1 MTAPASLWPSAR
13 DRSPLAA
20 ALASARASALD
31 RPGARAHA
39 PRNPALRR
47 RYADDP
53 LAYFADVLG
62 LTLTPPQEEV
72 VELLR
77 TRSRLLIP
85 SANNQGKTFLLG
97 AWGVFVMDARAAL
110 EDDDN
115 GLPEQGARVL
125 LPGPDHDTVFQ
136 TIYAEMLTMAARAE
150 ARGHLMPGE
159 RSEKSVLWRVR
170 PKWGVEVFSP
180 PQRVGQAVTHTA
192 SGRHHRNQVALIEE
206 GQGVAEPIWRA
217 TEGMCS
223 SDGNQIVS
231 AFNPTEASGPAYRRA
246 QDGTYA
252 VFHMDAF
259 EHPNVRERR
268 AVVPDAV
275 DFKVIDARVR
285 ADCRDRGPYPG
296 TPVEPEHGD
305 FVYALPP
312 RHTILPERGP
322 RADGQPGHPDAPLRV
337 YRPNAAFTA
346 QVRGHWPTGSDGG
359 LFGTAEVDAAMR
371 RGRLALTAALTA
383 TAPDAVGVDPAREG
397 VDEATAAPRW
407 GPGAAELLRAYA
419 EAEEAGTEAIADVV
433 GGAHAVVGDIVVL
446 KKGDGVDTAAELQR
460 RFPGSPFTMDEGGNA
475 SSPFDHLRRVLRR
488 DVRGVS
494 FGAAPVP
501 RLPGE
506 PWCVNLRTQLY
517 VRLAMLVNRGLVD
530 LPDDPLLREELL
542 AHTVEPVELT
552 REVEVPVTAP
562 AGAPRPRP
570 AFRLVKKRVQGVAL
584 VSKDDVKRLIGRSP
598 DRGDSAAL
606 AVFDPPPLAAPTRP
620 FVPQSR
626 FNYAT

>member
-13 DRSPLAA
+13 ERSPLAL
-20 ALASARASALD
+20 ALAAARANALD
-31 RPGARAHA
+31 RPGARRHA
-39 PRNPALRR
+39 SRDPRQRR
-47 RYADDP
+47 GYATDP
-53 LAYFADVLG
+53 HAYLADVLG
-62 LTLTPPQEEV
+62 LTLTPPQEDALQ
-72 VELLR
+72 LLA
-77 TRSRLLIP
+77 TEPRLLLP

-97 AWGVFVMDARAAL
+97 AWGVFVMDARAAI
-110 EDDDN
+110 EDPDN

-223 SDGNQIVS
+223 SDGNQIAS
-231 AFNPTEASGPAYRRA
+231 AFNPTEASGPAYKRA
-246 QDGTYA
+246 QEGTYR
-252 VFHMDAF
+252 VLHLDAF
-259 EHPNVRERR
+259 DHPNVRERR

-296 TPVEPEHGD
+296 TPLEPEHGD

-312 RHTILPERGP
+312 RHAILPERGA
-322 RADGQPGHPDAPLRV
+322 RADGFPGHPDAPLRV
-337 YRPNAAFTA
+337 VRPNGAFTA
-346 QVRGHWPTGSDGG
+346 QVRGQWPKGSDGG
-359 LFGTAEVDAAMR
+359 LFGTAELDAAMA
-371 RGRLALTAALTA
+371 RGRLADVAGV
-383 TAPDAVGVDPAREG
+383 PDAVGVDPAREG
-397 VDEATAAPRW
+397 VDDATAAPRW
-407 GPGAAELLRAYA
+407 GPGAAALLRAYA
-419 EAEEAGTEAIADVV
+419 DAEERGPAAIRDVV
-433 GGAHAVVGDIVVL
+433 DGAHAVVGEITVL
-446 KKGDGVDTAAELQR
+446 KKGDGVDTAAELHR

-494 FGAAPVP
+494 FGSAPLP

-517 VRLAMLVNRGLVD
+517 VRMAMLVARGLAD
-530 LPDDPLLREELL
+530 LPDDALLREEFL
-542 AHTVEPVELT
+542 AHTTEPVELT
-552 REVEVPVTAP
+552 REVEVPEP
-562 AGAPRPRP
+562 GHRPGERPR
-570 AFRLVKKRVQGVAL
+570 FRTVKKRVQGVAL

-598 DRGDSAAL
+598 DRADAAVL
-606 AVFDPPPLAAPTRP
+606 AVFDPPPLPVAVLAPPEPSPR
-620 FVPQSR
+620 R
-626 FNYAT
+626 FAVVSH